1 MEFMYALFIN
11 LEPALEKQVSALKQ
25 HFVETYNWP
34 LSNTK
39 PHITVANNR
48 LDEEVQ
54 ADMVAEIEKNVHMLR
69 PLKIEL
75 CNFDNFKQ
83 PNGSTIYI
91 AVTDNKLNSFNLAAN
106 RALGRNKSET
116 LHVTIARGLD
126 EALLN
131 KAWPKYA
138 HTKFTGTFYAKEVT
152 LTRNE
157 NGKYKTV
164 QVFKFNPHVPDKS
177 QQAALF

>member
-1 MEFMYALFIN
+1 M
-11 LEPALEKQVSALKQ
+11 
-25 HFVETYNWP
+25 
-34 LSNTK
+34 
-39 PHITVANNR
+39 
-48 LDEEVQ
+48 
-54 ADMVAEIEKNVHMLR
+54 R

-91 AVTDNKLNSFNLAAN
+91 AVTDNKLNGFNLAAN
-106 RALGRNKSET
+106 RALGRNKSEN

-126 EALLN
+126 MELFN

-138 HTKFTGTFYAKEVT
+138 HAKFSGTCYANGAT
-152 LTRNE
+152 LTRIE

-164 QVFKFNPHVPDKS
+164 HVFKFNPHVPDKS

>member
-11 LEPALEKQVSALKQ
+11 LEPALEKEVSALKQ
-25 HFVETYNWP
+25 KFVETYNWP
-34 LSNTK
+34 LSKTK
-39 PHITVANNR
+39 PHITVAHNK
-48 LDEEVQ
+48 LDEEIEP
-54 ADMVAEIEKNVHMLR
+54 DMIAEIEKWAHAMR

-91 AVTDNKLNSFNLAAN
+91 AVTDNKLNGFNLAAN

-138 HTKFTGTFYAKEVT
+138 HAKFTGTIYAKDVT
-152 LTRNE
+152 LTRIE

-164 QVFKFNPHVPDKS
+164 HVFKFNPYVPDKS